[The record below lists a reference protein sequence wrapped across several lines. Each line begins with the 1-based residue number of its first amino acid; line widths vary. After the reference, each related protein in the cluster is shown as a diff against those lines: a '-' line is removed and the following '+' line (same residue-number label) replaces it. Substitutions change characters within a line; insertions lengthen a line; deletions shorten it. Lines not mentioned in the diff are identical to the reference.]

1 MAQVLSQDEVDAL
14 LNAVNDDSESSGG
27 MDDSGGGDFGEM
39 AESDANIQPY
49 DLTNQDRVIRGRM
62 PILEIIYE
70 RFIRQFRVS
79 LSNSL
84 RKISTISM
92 ISTDLL
98 KFGEFVNTLPI
109 PSCMCIMRFNELRGP
124 ALIVFE
130 SKLAYAIIDSYF
142 GGTDR
147 PFTKIEGKEFTSIEL
162 SFMRRVMDMAISD
175 LEEAWAPVHRIDAQY
190 SRTEINPQFVGVVPP
205 SDVIITTTFEVE
217 FESASGTIMVVI
229 PYSTIEP
236 IKQKLSSSFQADNDV
251 VDTLWT
257 RSMQEHVQ
265 HAEATAIV
273 KLGETEMS
281 IGDLVGLQ
289 VGDII
294 PLSQEVSGELKNPM
308 ASPEMSENNKDAI
321 RELAD
326 GIKAGDDA
334 LNKLKVQNLD
344 FILDIPLKVSVE
356 LGRAKV
362 IIKDLLQLGQG
373 SVLELDK
380 LAGEPLEVLV
390 NGKLVARGEVV
401 VVNEKFGIRL
411 TDIISPLER
420 IESLK

>member
-14 LNAVNDDSESSGG
+14 LSAVNDDSDVDASDGFG
-27 MDDSGGGDFGEM
+27 DDFDDD
-39 AESDANIQPY
+39 ESDNIQPY

-70 RFIRQFRVS
+70 RFIRSFRVS

-124 ALIVFE
+124 ALLVFE

-162 SFMRRVMDMAISD
+162 SFMKRVMDMALTD
-175 LEEAWAPVHRIDAQY
+175 LEEAWAPVHKIDAQY
-190 SRTEINPQFVGVVPP
+190 MRTEINPQFVGVVPP

-236 IKQKLSSSFQADNDV
+236 IKQKLSSSYQSENDV
-251 VDTLWT
+251 VDSLWT
-257 RSMQEHVQ
+257 QSMNEHVG
-265 HAEATAIV
+265 HAESTAIV
-273 KLGETEMS
+273 KLGDTQMTV
-281 IGDLVGLQ
+281 GDLVSLQ
-289 VGDII
+289 LGDII
-294 PLSQEVSGELKNPM
+294 PINQEVSGELCVEIEGVK
-308 ASPEMSENNKDAI
+308 
-321 RELAD
+321 
-326 GIKAGDDA
+326 
-334 LNKLKVQNLD
+334 KLYC
-344 FILDIPLKVSVE
+344 
-356 LGRAKV
+356 
-362 IIKDLLQLGQG
+362 
-373 SVLELDK
+373 
-380 LAGEPLEVLV
+380 LAGEYKGNRAVQITKRV
-390 NGKLVARGEVV
+390 KG
-401 VVNEKFGIRL
+401 
-411 TDIISPLER
+411 
-420 IESLK
+420 

>member
-14 LNAVNDDSESSGG
+14 LSAVNDDGEAEAAPSG
-27 MDDSGGGDFGEM
+27 DGGDFG
-39 AESDANIQPY
+39 AGDESQENIQPY

-162 SFMRRVMDMAISD
+162 SFMRRVMDMAIND

-190 SRTEINPQFVGVVPP
+190 VRTEINPQFVGVVPP

-236 IKQKLSSSFQADNDV
+236 IKQKLSSSFQSENDV

-257 RSMQEHVQ
+257 RSLQEHVQ
-265 HAEATAIV
+265 NAEATAIV
-273 KLGETEMS
+273 KLGETDMS
-281 IGDLVGLQ
+281 IGDLVSLQ
-289 VGDII
+289 IGDII
-294 PLSQEVSGELKNPM
+294 PLSQEVSGELDL
-308 ASPEMSENNKDAI
+308 EIEG
-321 RELAD
+321 E
-326 GIKAGDDA
+326 
-334 LNKLKVQNLD
+334 NKLKCLIGTYKGNRAVQ
-344 FILDIPLKVSVE
+344 VT
-356 LGRAKV
+356 R
-362 IIKDLLQLGQG
+362 
-373 SVLELDK
+373 
-380 LAGEPLEVLV
+380 
-390 NGKLVARGEVV
+390 
-401 VVNEKFGIRL
+401 
-411 TDIISPLER
+411 R
-420 IESLK
+420 IND

>member
-14 LNAVNDDSESSGG
+14 LNAVNDD
-27 MDDSGGGDFGEM
+27 GDTGASAAKSPALAGVQET
-39 AESDANIQPY
+39 DVNIQPY

-62 PILEIIYE
+62 PILDIIYE

-84 RKISTISM
+84 RKISTLSM

-124 ALIVFE
+124 ALLVFE

-162 SFMRRVMDMAISD
+162 SFMKRVMDMAIND
-175 LEEAWAPVHRIDAQY
+175 LEDAWTPVHKIDAQY
-190 SRTEINPQFVGVVPP
+190 VRTEINPQFVGVVPP

-236 IKQKLSSSFQADNDV
+236 IKQKLSSSFQTDNDV

-265 HAEATAIV
+265 HTQATAIV
-273 KLGETEMS
+273 KLGEAEMS
-281 IGDLVGLQ
+281 IGDLISLQ

-294 PLSQEVSGELKNPM
+294 PLSQEVSGELDLEIEESK
-308 ASPEMSENNKDAI
+308 
-321 RELAD
+321 
-326 GIKAGDDA
+326 
-334 LNKLKVQNLD
+334 KLKCLVGVYKGNRAVQITRRN
-344 FILDIPLKVSVE
+344 
-356 LGRAKV
+356 
-362 IIKDLLQLGQG
+362 
-373 SVLELDK
+373 
-380 LAGEPLEVLV
+380 
-390 NGKLVARGEVV
+390 
-401 VVNEKFGIRL
+401 
-411 TDIISPLER
+411 T
-420 IESLK
+420 

>member
-14 LNAVNDDSESSGG
+14 LNAVNEDSADDSENDF
-27 MDDSGGGDFGEM
+27 DDEYGQE
-39 AESDANIQPY
+39 ESENVQPY

-70 RFIRQFRVS
+70 RFIRSFRVS

-124 ALIVFE
+124 ALLVFE

-162 SFMRRVMDMAISD
+162 SFMKRVMDMAIDD
-175 LEEAWAPVHRIDAQY
+175 LEEAWAPVHKIDAQY
-190 SRTEINPQFVGVVPP
+190 NRTEINPQFVGVVPP

-236 IKQKLSSSFQADNDV
+236 IKQKLSSSYQSENDT
-251 VDTLWT
+251 VDSLWT
-257 RSMQEHVQ
+257 QSMHEHVQ
-265 HAEATAIV
+265 GARATAIV
-273 KLGETEMS
+273 KLGETTMN
-281 IGDLVGLQ
+281 IGDLVGLEI
-289 VGDII
+289 GDII
-294 PLSQEVSGELKNPM
+294 PINQEVSGELEIEIEGV
-308 ASPEMSENNKDAI
+308 A
-321 RELAD
+321 
-326 GIKAGDDA
+326 
-334 LNKLKVQNLD
+334 KLKC
-344 FILDIPLKVSVE
+344 
-356 LGRAKV
+356 
-362 IIKDLLQLGQG
+362 
-373 SVLELDK
+373 
-380 LAGEPLEVLV
+380 LAGEYKGNRAVQITSRE
-390 NGKLVARGEVV
+390 
-401 VVNEKFGIRL
+401 NE
-411 TDIISPLER
+411 
-420 IESLK
+420 

>member
-14 LNAVNDDSESSGG
+14 LHAVNDGGDADASGSSGG
-27 MDDSGGGDFGEM
+27 KSASGSAGGSYSEEEDSQ
-39 AESDANIQPY
+39 SNIQAY

-70 RFIRQFRVS
+70 RFIRSFRVS

-109 PSCMCIMRFNELRGP
+109 PSCMCIVRYNELRGP

-162 SFMRRVMDMAISD
+162 SFMRRVMEMAIND
-175 LEEAWAPVHRIDAQY
+175 LEDAWAPVHKIDAQY
-190 SRTEINPQFVGVVPP
+190 IRTEINPQFVGVVPP
-205 SDVIITTTFEVE
+205 SDVIIATTFEVE
-217 FESASGTIMVVI
+217 FESASGTVMIVV

-236 IKQKLSSSFQADNDV
+236 IKQKLSSSYQTDNEIADI
-251 VDTLWT
+251 LWT
-257 RSMQEHVQ
+257 KSMNAHLHSIKASCV
-265 HAEATAIV
+265 V
-273 KLGETEMS
+273 KLGTTSMTV
-281 IGDLVGLQ
+281 GDLLNLE

-294 PLSQEVSGELKNPM
+294 PLNQEASGEVM
-308 ASPEMSENNKDAI
+308 VEVEGVS
-321 RELAD
+321 
-326 GIKAGDDA
+326 
-334 LNKLKVQNLD
+334 KLKCLMGNYKGNRAVQ
-344 FILDIPLKVSVE
+344 IT
-356 LGRAKV
+356 GR
-362 IIKDLLQLGQG
+362 
-373 SVLELDK
+373 LE
-380 LAGEPLEVLV
+380 
-390 NGKLVARGEVV
+390 GK
-401 VVNEKFGIRL
+401 
-411 TDIISPLER
+411 
-420 IESLK
+420 